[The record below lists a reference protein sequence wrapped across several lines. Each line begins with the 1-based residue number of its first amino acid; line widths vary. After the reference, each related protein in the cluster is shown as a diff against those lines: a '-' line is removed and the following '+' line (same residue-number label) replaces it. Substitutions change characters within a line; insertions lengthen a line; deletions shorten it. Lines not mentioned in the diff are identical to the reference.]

1 MWLSSSSSLLQE
13 VQASVERAQPRASG
27 SSGMTRK
34 RKQVRPRRVS
44 PSASRVS
51 ESPRTA
57 SNQPQDDGEQQERP
71 LPVAAPTNPRE
82 QLLALPGIVATRI
95 PNEQSFE
102 RLKQYL
108 SDNQPC
114 DPQPVSWESI
124 VVNFWNM
131 IGIWWSCLC
140 TLWSSS
146 VEQTLT
152 V

>member
-1 MWLSSSSSLLQE
+1 
-13 VQASVERAQPRASG
+13 
-27 SSGMTRK
+27 
-34 RKQVRPRRVS
+34 
-44 PSASRVS
+44 VS

-114 DPQPVSWESI
+114 DPQPVS
-124 VVNFWNM
+124 
-131 IGIWWSCLC
+131 
-140 TLWSSS
+140 
-146 VEQTLT
+146 
-152 V
+152 